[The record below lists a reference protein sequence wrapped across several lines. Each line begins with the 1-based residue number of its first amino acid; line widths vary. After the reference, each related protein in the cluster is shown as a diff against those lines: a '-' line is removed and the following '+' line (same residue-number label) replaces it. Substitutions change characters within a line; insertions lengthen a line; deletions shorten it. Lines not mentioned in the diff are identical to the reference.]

1 MLRSEHQV
9 GADGTKSL
17 LHPTLH
23 MGQRS
28 GGALAPCLASPP
40 GLLNCFFIK
49 LTTSPLEPRRPQ
61 SGTYRQVPLLT
72 GDHVVLPLPILSSL
86 FAF

>member
-17 LHPTLH
+17 LHPHSPHGSEKWRGICTV
-23 MGQRS
+23 
-28 GGALAPCLASPP
+28 LASPP
-40 GLLNCFFIK
+40 GPLNCFFIK
-49 LTTSPLEPRRPQ
+49 LTPSPLEPRRPQ

>member
-1 MLRSEHQV
+1 M
-9 GADGTKSL
+9 GPSL
-17 LHPTLH
+17 CCTPTLH
-23 MGQRS
+23 MGQGS

-40 GLLNCFFIK
+40 GPLNCSFIK
-49 LTTSPLEPRRPQ
+49 LTPSPLEPRRPQ